1 MANLNPAPINE
12 NLAQPMPSS
21 WALWFNQVT
30 TFINSLKALFAALAS
45 GQVIYSTGTTLAAA
59 PNMRYDAAA
68 GVTQLGT
75 ATDYTEFQADGS
87 LKMVGAAT
95 VWTAMDA
102 GLIPPHGTSA
112 TPAVIKFNGDSILDC
127 YAFSGTNPTPDV
139 YSSMA
144 EMPRGYKDGADVH
157 LHVQWFPT
165 TTNVGNVKWQ
175 LRYVMF
181 NHGGVVPG
189 PAQTVS
195 IVQTTP
201 GVAWQEQTAIFDI
214 LGTGMTLGARLIYY
228 LFRDATDV
236 QDTYAFNAGVTGIG
250 IHTEIDQIGSRQHE
264 VK

>member
-1 MANLNPAPINE
+1 MAINPAPINE
-12 NLAQPMPSS
+12 QLSQPMVPGWS
-21 WALWFNQVT
+21 LWFNSIT
-30 TFINSLKALFAALAS
+30 KLINSMWSMISGLVSGQIVYGTGSGLAS
-45 GQVIYSTGTTLAAA
+45 ASNI
-59 PNMRYDAAA
+59 RYDPAS

-95 VWTAMDA
+95 VWTSMDA

-112 TPAVIKFNGDSILDC
+112 TPAVIKFNGDTTLDC

-165 TTNVGNVKWQ
+165 DTNLGNVKFS
-175 LRYVMF
+175 LRYTMF
-181 NHGGVVPG
+181 NRGTVPP

-195 IVQTTP
+195 IVAPTP
-201 GVAWQEQTAIFDI
+201 GVAWQEQAMVFDI
-214 LGTGMTLGARLIYY
+214 LAPGMTLGARLIYY
-228 LFRDATDV
+228 LYRDATDA
-236 QDTYAFNAGVTGIG
+236 QDTYAYNVGVTGIG